1 MCFSGLFALFP
12 GAISVSAGLLLGLC
26 AFVVFGCSGFPGSIN
41 ERHKGFERILESV
54 VDDHADAG
62 HTAKNGVK
70 SIVSESGHDCAV
82 DPHGKHGRA
91 TEGNEKQSVNRDLK
105 SKIFGIEGTYTGP

>member
-1 MCFSGLFALFP
+1 MCLSGLFAFFP
-12 GAISVSAGLLLGLC
+12 GAISLSAGLFLSLG
-26 AFVVFGCSGFPGSIN
+26 AFVFDSSGFSGSVN

-70 SIVSESGHDCAV
+70 STVAKGGHDCAV
-82 DPHGKHGRA
+82 YPNGKHG
-91 TEGNEKQSVNRDLK
+91 
-105 SKIFGIEGTYTGP
+105 

>member
-1 MCFSGLFALFP
+1 MCFSGLFALFS
-12 GAISVSAGLLLGLC
+12 GAISLSVGLLLSLC
-26 AFVVFGCSGFPGSIN
+26 AFLFGCSGFPGSIN

-70 SIVSESGHDCAV
+70 SIVSKGGHDCAV
-82 DPHGKHGRA
+82 DPYGKHGRT

-105 SKIFGIEGTYTGP
+105 SKIIGIKGTYTGP